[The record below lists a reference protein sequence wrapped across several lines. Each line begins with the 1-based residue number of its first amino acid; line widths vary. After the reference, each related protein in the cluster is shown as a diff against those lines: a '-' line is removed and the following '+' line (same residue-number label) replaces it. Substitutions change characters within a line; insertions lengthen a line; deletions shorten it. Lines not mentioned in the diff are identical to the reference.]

1 MKVVK
6 KTGLVPVHTNKST
19 VIFGVS
25 PEVATKGI
33 KSGDLI
39 LVPVPDEIETFE
51 FSVAEPKK
59 EAAPVE
65 QVALDIPG
73 AWESM
78 HWAAKVKLAKELLG
92 EDLPEVEGKKA
103 VDVAEDVIRNEISR
117 RAAGNPETPAE

>member
-6 KTGLVPVHTNKST
+6 KTGLVPVHTKKT
-19 VIFGVS
+19 AAIFGIS
-25 PEVATKGI
+25 PAAALKGVQ
-33 KSGDLI
+33 SGELI
-39 LVPVPDEIETFE
+39 LVPIPDDIETFE
-51 FSVAEPKK
+51 FAVAEPKK

-103 VDVAEDVIRNEISR
+103 VDVAEDVIRNEVSR